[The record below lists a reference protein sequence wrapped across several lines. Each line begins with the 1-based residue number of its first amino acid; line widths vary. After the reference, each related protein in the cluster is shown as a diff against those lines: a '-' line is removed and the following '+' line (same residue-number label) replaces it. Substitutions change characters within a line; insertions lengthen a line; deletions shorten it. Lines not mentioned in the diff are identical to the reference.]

1 MPLLPLSLRAPIDP
15 ATAAD
20 IEVLMGLWKTL
31 EDVVRWGLMGN
42 PRRMIAEVVVQDEYT
57 HDVVMPYADGL
68 YLVFDTT

>member
-1 MPLLPLSLRAPIDP
+1 MALLPLLFRAPIDP

-20 IEVLMGLWKTL
+20 IQVLMGLWKTL

-42 PRRMIAEVVVQDEYT
+42 PRRMIEEVVVQDEYT